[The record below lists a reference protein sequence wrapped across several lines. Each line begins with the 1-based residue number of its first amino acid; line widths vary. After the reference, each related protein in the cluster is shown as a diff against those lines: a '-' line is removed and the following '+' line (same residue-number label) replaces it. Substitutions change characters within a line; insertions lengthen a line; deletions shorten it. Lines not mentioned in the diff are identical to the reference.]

1 MELPEEED
9 KPGIPAWV
17 VTFADLMSLLMCFF
31 VLLLSFSEIDAA
43 KFKQIAG
50 ELSKAFGVQR
60 EVPAIDIPMGTS
72 PIFDKFS
79 PGIPDPTPVEAV
91 LQITSEQAPQL
102 ETLRAERE
110 SAIAQQVE
118 QTTREQIEVSL
129 EALAKVLQEE
139 LSEGRL
145 QLEHDRKRVII
156 RVEEKGSFPSG
167 SADMTAGFEDV
178 LLRIA
183 DVLAELPGEITIEGH
198 TDNVPISTPRFRS
211 NWDLSA
217 ARASSVA
224 NALLT
229 TGSVGPERIRV
240 QGFADTR
247 PRASNDWPDT
257 RAFNRRVEIILDLAG
272 PIQAYEEQLR
282 RLMEAQHEDV
292 ATDVSTTMQPP
303 TEAPEV
309 MPPQQER

>member
-1 MELPEEED
+1 MDLPEEED

-60 EVPAIDIPMGTS
+60 DVPATEIPMGTS
-72 PIFDKFS
+72 PIFNSFS
-79 PGIPDPTPVEAV
+79 PSVPEPTLVENV
-91 LQITSEQAPQL
+91 RQETSQEAPQL
-102 ETLRAERE
+102 DTLRADRE
-110 SAIAQQVE
+110 SSVAQQVE

-129 EALAKVLQEE
+129 DALSAVLQQE
-139 LSEGRL
+139 LTEGRL
-145 QLEHDRKRVII
+145 QLEHDRKRVIV

-167 SADMTAGFEDV
+167 SADMTTGFEEV
-178 LLRIA
+178 LWRIA

-198 TDNVPISTPRFRS
+198 TDNIPISTPRFRS

-224 NALLT
+224 NALLASET
-229 TGSVGPERIRV
+229 VEPERIRV
-240 QGFADTR
+240 QGYADTR

-257 RAFNRRVEIILDLAG
+257 RTLNRRVEIILDLTG

-282 RLMEAQHEDV
+282 KLMQAESDS
-292 ATDVSTTMQPP
+292 VSAGIAPQPASLP
-303 TEAPEV
+303 DAGSPQV
-309 MPPQQER
+309 MP

>member
-1 MELPEEED
+1 MDSPEEED
-9 KPGIPAWV
+9 RPGIPAWV

-60 EVPAIDIPMGTS
+60 DAPAVDIPMGTS

-79 PGIPDPTPVEAV
+79 PGTPEPTPIESVRQDTTRED
-91 LQITSEQAPQL
+91 PQL
-102 ETLRAERE
+102 ETLRADRE
-110 SAIAQQVE
+110 SAIARRVE
-118 QTTREQIEVSL
+118 ETTREQIEVSL
-129 EALAKVLQEE
+129 DALSSVLQQE
-139 LSEGRL
+139 LTEGRL
-145 QLEHDRKRVII
+145 QLEHDRKRVIV
-156 RVEEKGSFPSG
+156 RVQEKGSFPSG

-178 LLRIA
+178 LWRIA

-224 NALLT
+224 NALLASET
-229 TGSVGPERIRV
+229 VGPERIRV
-240 QGFADTR
+240 QGYADTR
-247 PRASNDWPDT
+247 PHASNDWPDT
-257 RAFNRRVEIILDLAG
+257 RTLNRRVEIILDLSG

-282 RLMEAQHEDV
+282 KLMQAQSDGVSADIAPQPRSQAEPGPPA
-292 ATDVSTTMQPP
+292 ATP
-303 TEAPEV
+303 
-309 MPPQQER
+309 